1 MVEPR
6 NENKFYE
13 RGRGMLEAMSTT
25 GHSEDIQL
33 YTVEHG
39 IRRMSLYGGR
49 VS

>member
-1 MVEPR
+1 
-6 NENKFYE
+6 
-13 RGRGMLEAMSTT
+13 MLEAMSTT

-49 VS
+49 VSQVRPPLERGTKWHA